1 MYVRFWQIWCIL
13 HKFGPFVSILC
24 KFGSFCIG
32 LQQKLLLYI
41 WVIRYFNGR
50 MSRYS
55 SHWSNVSKPQFTWAK
70 ASSFVQCKVWSWSKL
85 VLLTNVNPG
94 LYQCKLWSRP
104 NTVNQHSWHSTRY
117 KARLLGSKFLHSSTG
132 NQLNTRVVWIFV
144 AAQVLCKFGAF
155 AVEFAKIWFACACFA
170 HTWCVLRNLVHFPL
184 LREFGVFWARYVQI
198 CRILGMNT
206 VSQICTKCAKFVP
219 SALKMHQDCTK
230 QVQNEPNLCITCQI
244 WGKEAQAAKFV
255 QGVIKTP

>member
-1 MYVRFWQIWCIL
+1 M
-13 HKFGPFVSILC
+13 
-24 KFGSFCIG
+24 
-32 LQQKLLLYI
+32 LLLYI

-117 KARLLGSKFLHSSTG
+117 KARLLGSKSLHSSTG
-132 NQLNTRVVWIFV
+132 NQLNTRVVQIFV

-155 AVEFAKIWFACACFA
+155 GVQFAKVWFALHMFCS
-170 HTWCVLRNLVHFPL
+170 NLVCSVQIRCIFL
-184 LREFGVFWARYVQI
+184 LHKFGMFWARYVQI
-198 CRILGMNT
+198 CRIFSMNKI
-206 VSQICTKCAKFVP
+206 SQICTECAKFPQSV
-219 SALKMHQDCTK
+219 LKMHQICTK
-230 QVQNEPNLCITCQI
+230 QAQNVPNLCKMHQI
-244 WGKEAQAAKFV
+244 WGRGASHQTCARHNQNALNLCKMCTKPLNSAKRTKYV
-255 QGVIKTP
+255 ENVRKTH